1 MARHVSPPRIP
12 NAQRALVALATAGA
26 ALAAGAATACAAGGE
41 PAAGPAHTRVTS
53 SGPVGPQAGARAL
66 TGSVGH
72 VTGPVAGLRPNPLAG
87 TGVDPLD
94 NGVGT
99 QIADFKPV
107 TSRDLTRPV
116 AEADSLGS
124 LPALGQVMDP
134 RGASQS
140 APLG

>member
-1 MARHVSPPRIP
+1 MARHVSPRIP

-72 VTGPVAGLRPNPLAG
+72 VTGPVAGLRPNPLAAPAS
-87 TGVDPLD
+87 TRSTTASARRWP
-94 NGVGT
+94 
-99 QIADFKPV
+99 
-107 TSRDLTRPV
+107 TSGRC
-116 AEADSLGS
+116 
-124 LPALGQVMDP
+124 P
-134 RGASQS
+134 RRH
-140 APLG
+140 

>member
-1 MARHVSPPRIP
+1 MARHVSPCIP

-26 ALAAGAATACAAGGE
+26 ALATGAATACAAGGE
-41 PAAGPAHTRVTS
+41 SAAGPAHTRVTS
-53 SGPVGPQAGARAL
+53 SGPVDPQAGARAL

-99 QIADFKPV
+99 QVVDFRPV
-107 TSRDLTRPV
+107 SSTALTRPV
-116 AEADSLGS
+116 AQAKSLGAV
-124 LPALGQVMDP
+124 PVAGRATEAV
-134 RGASQS
+134 R
-140 APLG
+140 